1 MSQITQFLQRKVSD
15 NKGRQLADIWAFSDF
30 QLEHTHNY
38 IQWLFPIDKPSANN
52 RYAPVLTE
60 NDIELCRQ
68 DMRIQENLI
77 FSFNMMLKFWGIE
90 RQDCQFIL
98 IANQPQNHKLWLTRY
113 NHNQLRISRVIR
125 SLGLLGQIQLAKDFQ
140 YFVIKTAYDSQKV
153 SEETMQ
159 NWLIAFDASSA

>member
-113 NHNQLRISRVIR
+113 NHNKLRISRVIR

-159 NWLIAFDASSA
+159 NWLIAFDASSV

>member
-77 FSFNMMLKFWGIE
+77 FSFNMMLKFWALS
-90 RQDCQFIL
+90 D
-98 IANQPQNHKLWLTRY
+98 KT
-113 NHNQLRISRVIR
+113 V
-125 SLGLLGQIQLAKDFQ
+125 SL
-140 YFVIKTAYDSQKV
+140 S
-153 SEETMQ
+153 
-159 NWLIAFDASSA
+159 

>member
-90 RQDCQFIL
+90 RQNCQFIL
-98 IANQPQNHKLWLTRY
+98 IANQPQNHKLWLTCY

-159 NWLIAFDASSA
+159 NWLIAFDASSV

>member
-113 NHNQLRISRVIR
+113 NYNQLRISRVIR

-159 NWLIAFDASSA
+159 NWLIAFDASSV